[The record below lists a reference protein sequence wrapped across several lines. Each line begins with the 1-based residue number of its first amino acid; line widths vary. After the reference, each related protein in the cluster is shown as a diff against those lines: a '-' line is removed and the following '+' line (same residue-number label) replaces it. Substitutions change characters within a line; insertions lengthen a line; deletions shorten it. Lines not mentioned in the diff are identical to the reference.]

1 LFKFYQLINAFP
13 KLKFKVKF
21 LLEMGFL
28 WLRSCNEKMPA
39 PWQLILPWRILFLRK
54 PNPVQHLR
62 GGSMKRKAFYVLVV
76 AALLLAACG
85 GAGGGQP
92 ATVRVG
98 WAGSPDTL
106 NPGMA
111 ILVEAYTIFELVYD
125 SMYDLNLDG
134 SFTLSLAES
143 AEVSDDGT
151 VWTFKIRDGVKWHD
165 GQPLTAEDIAF
176 SYNLYKDTPEYPYMN
191 GYYTPYFDTI
201 EANGDEI
208 ILTLT
213 EAIPN
218 IESQLVF
225 LYVLPKHVWENED
238 KIEFEN
244 FEMIGSG
251 PFMMA
256 EYVQNEFVRLT
267 ANKEHFATPPKVDE
281 VIFQTFANQDA
292 LVQAIKTGQMDMI
305 TEMPNTAVDSLK
317 SDSNIELVIG
327 APFAPSVTDIIFN
340 QADPEN
346 CPTEEGGI
354 CSGHP
359 ALRDRDVR
367 LAMSHATDKQRL
379 IDLVLLGLGSPGL
392 TLIPD
397 GLGVWYNDSIQDYEY
412 DVAKA
417 NQILDDAGYLDTNGD
432 GVREMPDG
440 SSPLTFRLNWPSDS
454 INAPR
459 MAELLSQ
466 MWGEI
471 GIKLELQAVD
481 PDALTAQCCPA
492 FDFDIMIWGWA
503 SDPDPSALL
512 YVYTTESIPTGSSET
527 GYSNPVYDE
536 LYNKQ
541 QVELDFD
548 ARMDIVWEM
557 QRIVHED
564 VVYIIPFY
572 DEQVQA
578 YRTDRFTG
586 WITNEAKVALEDVT
600 SLVVIEP
607 VK

>member
-1 LFKFYQLINAFP
+1 
-13 KLKFKVKF
+13 
-21 LLEMGFL
+21 
-28 WLRSCNEKMPA
+28 
-39 PWQLILPWRILFLRK
+39 
-54 PNPVQHLR
+54 
-62 GGSMKRKAFYVLVV
+62 MKQKALYVLVLV
-76 AALLLAACG
+76 ALLVSACG
-85 GAGGGQP
+85 GGGQS
-92 ATVRVG
+92 AVVRIG

-125 SMYDLNLDG
+125 SMYELNLDG

-143 AEVSDDGT
+143 VSTSEDGL
-151 VWTFKIRDGVKWHD
+151 VWTYKIRDGLKWHD

-201 EANGDEI
+201 VATENNEVV
-208 ILTLT
+208 LTLT

-218 IESQLVF
+218 IESQLIF
-225 LYVLPKHVWENED
+225 LYVLPKHVWEAQD
-238 KIEFEN
+238 KLEYEN

-251 PFMMA
+251 PFKMT

-281 VIFQTFANQDA
+281 VIFQTFENQDA
-292 LVQAIKTGQMDMI
+292 LVQAIKTGQVDMI
-305 TEMPNTAVDSLK
+305 TEMPNTAAESLK
-317 SDSNIELVIG
+317 ADENIELVVG
-327 APFAPSVTDIIFN
+327 APLAPGVTDIIFN
-340 QADPEN
+340 QTDPEN

-367 LAMSHATDKQRL
+367 LAMAHATDKQRL
-379 IDLVLLGLGSPGL
+379 IDVILLGLGNPGL

-397 GLGVWYNDSIQDYEY
+397 GLGVWYNNSLQDYEF

-417 NQILDDAGYLDTNGD
+417 NQILDDAGYADTDGD

-440 SSPLTFRLNWPSDS
+440 SESLTFRLNWPSDS

-459 MAELLSQ
+459 MAELLDE
-466 MWGEI
+466 MWAQI
-471 GIKLELQAVD
+471 GIALEPQAVD

-512 YVYTTESIPTGSSET
+512 YVYTTEAIPSGSSET
-527 GYSNPVYDE
+527 GYSNPAYDE
-536 LYNKQ
+536 LYAEQ
-541 QVELDFD
+541 QVTLDFE
-548 ARMDIVWEM
+548 ARKDIVWEM
-557 QRIVHED
+557 QKIVHDD

-572 DEQVQA
+572 DANVQA

-586 WITNEAKVALEDVT
+586 WLTGQAKVELADVT
-600 SLVVIEP
+600 SLVLIEP